1 MTVRRILAMISA
13 AVVLLAIAAATFVLA
28 NREVATTA
36 AVQAMV
42 ATATVVPPTPTTVPT
57 PLPEPTVAPTATAE
71 PIEVEPAVLVEIPA
85 DLISTPTP
93 TSPTSV
99 PLPVLTRIPAEP
111 RDGSVVYLTFDDGPD
126 PTYTNQ
132 LLDVLAQFNA
142 KATFFVIGNSVDAF
156 PGTVQRI
163 VAEGHAL
170 GNHTYRHR
178 ALPLLTADEI
188 VQTLS
193 ATNNA
198 IARATGTTSSCVRP
212 PYASLNAASL
222 EAIRNQGYAVSMWEV
237 DSEDWRGGD
246 SYAIASRVLRDTDL
260 GNRVLFHDGPSNR
273 AATVGAVREVLTV
286 LSNRGVSFAALPS
299 C

>member
-1 MTVRRILAMISA
+1 M
-13 AVVLLAIAAATFVLA
+13 IAAAIVIFAFAGAALVLSGRGSSSSSGSA
-28 NREVATTA
+28 VAAMTA
-36 AVQAMV
+36 ANANVAA
-42 ATATVVPPTPTTVPT
+42 ATATP
-57 PLPEPTVAPTATAE
+57 APTATARPDPTPAPE
-71 PIEVEPAVLVEIPA
+71 PTPTVEPAAVEPAVLVEIPA

-126 PTYTNQ
+126 PNYTNQ

-142 KATFFVIGNSVDAF
+142 KATFFVIGNSVDAY

-170 GNHTYRHR
+170 GNHTYRHE
-178 ALPLLTADEI
+178 ALPLLSADEI

-198 IARATGTTSSCVRP
+198 IARATGLTSSCVRP
-212 PYASLNAASL
+212 PYASLNTATL
-222 EAIRNQGYAVSMWEV
+222 EAIRGQGYAVSMWEV
-237 DSEDWRGGD
+237 DSEDWRGGS
-246 SYAIASRVLRDTDL
+246 SYEIASRVLRDTDL
-260 GNRVLFHDGPSNR
+260 GSRVLFHDGPSNR
-273 AATVGAVREVLTV
+273 AATVAAVREVLTV
-286 LSNRGVSFAALPS
+286 LSNRGVSFAPLAS

>member
-1 MTVRRILAMISA
+1 MTVRRLLAMISV
-13 AVVLLAIAAATFVLA
+13 AVVLLALAAASLVLA
-28 NREVATTA
+28 DRDASTA
-36 AVQAMV
+36 AVEAMVV
-42 ATATVVPPTPTTVPT
+42 ATADVVPATPSPVPT
-57 PLPEPTVAPTATAE
+57 AVPEPTAAPTATPE
-71 PIEVEPAVLVEIPA
+71 PIDVEPAVLVEIPA

-126 PTYTNQ
+126 PKYTNQ
-132 LLDVLAQFNA
+132 LLDLLAQFNA

-170 GNHTYRHR
+170 GNHTYRHQ
-178 ALPLLTADEI
+178 ALPLLTSEEI

-198 IARATGTTSSCVRP
+198 IARATGVTSSCVRP
-212 PYASLNAASL
+212 PYASLNAATL
-222 EAIRNQGYAVSMWEV
+222 DAIRGQGYAVSMWEV